1 MAQKRSKISPCSSK
15 GRLAGLRSAGR
26 HYQRGKQKV
35 TIAACE
41 CSQAFLSLAD
51 DRAERRTC
59 LALRFGRDA
68 ITVVPAPGGERASIS
83 DIVVAP
89 CQETFRYLE
98 SPGTR
103 LYRDKSKTPT
113 EFRGCQSVEDELV
126 QGGFVRHELIEAI
139 GKTRDARSTAARAE
153 HLAVPMDDGFL
164 DLLREIAPLSGGEIP
179 QVAWDALERRDDSRR
194 LRLAKAQAV
203 RIVLSR
209 LTPAQRAAINLVY
222 LQSEGDL
229 SKDEIARR
237 LGISIETLRDRL
249 NGAIKKFQAAFPTYT
264 KRRARCVDASSDLAI
279 GGFYRKSNA
288 KQREPAVCSYPE
300 TTKPWPFGESG
311 FERNWTFKYRK
322 ASEGQTP

>member
-1 MAQKRSKISPCSSK
+1 MAQKRSKISPCSAK

-59 LALRFGRDA
+59 LALRFGRDG
-68 ITVVPAPGGERASIS
+68 ITMVSAPGGETASVS
-83 DIVVAP
+83 DLVLAP
-89 CQETFRYLE
+89 CQEIFRHLE

-103 LYRDKSKTPT
+103 LYRAKSEIPT
-113 EFRGCQSVEDELV
+113 EFRGCQSVEDELLRE
-126 QGGFVRHELIEAI
+126 GSVRHELVEAI

-153 HLAVPMDDGFL
+153 HLAVPMDDGFP
-164 DLLREIAPLSGGEIP
+164 DLLREIAPLGGGEIP
-179 QVAWDALERRDDSRR
+179 QEAWGALERRDESRR

-203 RIVLSR
+203 RIVLNR
-209 LTPAQRAAINLVY
+209 LTPAQRAAVDLVY
-222 LQSEGDL
+222 LHTGGDL

-264 KRRARCVDASSDLAI
+264 KRRARRVDTSSDLSI

-288 KQREPAVCSYPE
+288 KQREPTVCSYPD
-300 TTKPWPFGESG
+300 TTKPWTFGESDV
-311 FERNWTFKYRK
+311 ERNWTFKYRK